1 MYLENKVKIS
11 IAALKNSSL
20 FFEPM
25 IYAFWNGVC
34 AVFRMTFTFFINMYS
49 IEMQTFYGKFCRK
62 TALFPLF
69 YSKRMKRSPFSHF
82 ELVMT
87 KVIACQSISHAT
99 FSAESWSLVKL
110 HAVAEDSSTNRL
122 HPSMLYWC
130 VFAPLLRPKGN
141 PSVYIC
147 KWCSTE
153 NIFAKTMKNCLTSS
167 DILTGGRKQENHQF
181 ILISHSVWKLLLHTA
196 VEKYIIQKPKS
207 FFMWGDI
214 FWIISLDMWARLY
227 SSAIRLLKP
236 LDALTHD
243 RLFLLLVHV
252 DSTSYNPRGA
262 KNPPTVMSYLQWPK
276 PAVVEAFS
284 NLISSRWGLSAIA
297 ALGNRAA
304 TEAT

>member
-34 AVFRMTFTFFINMYS
+34 AVFRMTFTLFINMYS

-62 TALFPLF
+62 TALCPLF

-181 ILISHSVWKLLLHTA
+181 ILISHSVWKSPLCMYYCSWKIHYSKAQKLFH
-196 VEKYIIQKPKS
+196 VGRYILNH
-207 FFMWGDI
+207 FFG
-214 FWIISLDMWARLY
+214 Y
-227 SSAIRLLKP
+227 
-236 LDALTHD
+236 
-243 RLFLLLVHV
+243 V
-252 DSTSYNPRGA
+252 G
-262 KNPPTVMSYLQWPK
+262 
-276 PAVVEAFS
+276 
-284 NLISSRWGLSAIA
+284 
-297 ALGNRAA
+297 
-304 TEAT
+304 